1 MAGLGAR
8 EWTRAPLSGLTTAR
22 AASLAEGEFM
32 TGVPRSLLSG
42 AAYGRSGRGRLSTS
56 ADVTEGEKGLAREED
71 EGAAL
76 IKGIKR
82 VTHGIHTQKKQTN
95 IFLKT
100 TRKKQQQHPPDR
112 RKTQTRPHNIL
123 CIHACIRKEKERT
136 INKDNNIKII

>member
-22 AASLAEGEFM
+22 ATSLAEGEFM

-42 AAYGRSGRGRLSTS
+42 AAHGRSGRGRLSAS

-82 VTHGIHTQKKQTN
+82 VTHGIHTHKNKQTY
-95 IFLKT
+95 FS
-100 TRKKQQQHPPDR
+100 KQH
-112 RKTQTRPHNIL
+112 
-123 CIHACIRKEKERT
+123 
-136 INKDNNIKII
+136 